1 MSVDHRGAIDA
12 AVAAFKA
19 VGITAEP
26 AENRSTGHSTA
37 DLIAEINGA
46 LLDIDIKVAA
56 TVTPDSLAKQLPRWS
71 GTPPQAASAP
81 LLVADRIVAAAREIL
96 REHGWS
102 WLDLRGHLRLS
113 GPGVLVDTAVP
124 AAPKIPRAVGL
135 FAGKVAIEVACALL
149 LAPERPAS
157 VRQLAR
163 DLNRSPSS
171 VSAAMNSF
179 REAQLID
186 SEGLPVTPELFW
198 ETASAWRPASTTIAR
213 ISLLH
218 DPTITAALRTG
229 WSELTTGTGWALTDT
244 MAAAA
249 YGAPAGVR
257 TGYPPDFYVP
267 DATTAHRAET
277 LLGRPTSDDARG
289 ATIRIAP
296 VPQVCTL
303 RNPGPPDGP
312 PWPLANPLFVALDL
326 AADPGRGREIL
337 EAWNPPEGVTRV
349 W

>member
-1 MSVDHRGAIDA
+1 MPVDHRGAIDA
-12 AVAAFKA
+12 AIAAFAAIGVVAKTAEKHSTDQA
-19 VGITAEP
+19 VG
-26 AENRSTGHSTA
+26 
-37 DLIAEINGA
+37 DLTVDVNGV
-46 LLDIDIKVAA
+46 LLDVDVKVAA
-56 TVTPDSLAKQLPRWS
+56 TVTPDSLAKQLLHRS
-71 GTPPQAASAP
+71 DTRPQAAPAP
-81 LLVADRIVAAAREIL
+81 LLVADRIVAAARLVL
-96 REHGWS
+96 REHGWN

-124 AAPKIPRAVGL
+124 AAPKVQRPVDL
-135 FAGKVAIEVACALL
+135 FAGKVALEVACALL
-149 LAPERPAS
+149 LTPERPSS

-171 VSAAMNSF
+171 VSAAVSSL

-198 ETASAWRPASTTIAR
+198 ETASAWRPARTTVAR
-213 ISLLH
+213 VALLD
-218 DPTITAALRTG
+218 DPTIAGALRIGWDELATG
-229 WSELTTGTGWALTDT
+229 IGWALTDT

-267 DATTAHRAET
+267 DVTTAHRAET
-277 LLGRPTSDDARG
+277 LLGRPTSDEARG

-303 RNPGPPDGP
+303 RYPGPPDGP
-312 PWPLANPLFVALDL
+312 PWPLAHPLFVALDL

>member
-1 MSVDHRGAIDA
+1 MPVDHRGASDA
-12 AVAAFKA
+12 AIAAFAA
-19 VGITAEP
+19 VGIVAKTAK
-26 AENRSTGHSTA
+26 NRSGDHATP
-37 DLIAEINGA
+37 DLTVEVNGVP
-46 LLDIDIKVAA
+46 LDLDVKVAA

-71 GTPPQAASAP
+71 VTQPQATSAH
-81 LLVADRIVAAAREIL
+81 LLVADRILSDARQML
-96 REHGWS
+96 REQGWG
-102 WLDLRGHLRLS
+102 WLDLRGHLHLS

-124 AAPKIPRAVGL
+124 AAPQARRPVDL
-135 FAGKVAIEVACALL
+135 FVGKVALEVACALL
-149 LAPERPAS
+149 LTPERPAV

-171 VSAAMNSF
+171 VSAVMSSL
-179 REAQLID
+179 REAQLVD
-186 SEGLPVTPELFW
+186 SRGLPVAPELFW

-213 ISLLH
+213 VALLR
-218 DPTITAALRTG
+218 DPTIAAALRTS
-229 WSELTTGTGWALTDT
+229 WDDLETGTGWALTDT

-257 TGYPPDFYVP
+257 AGYPPDFYVP
-267 DATTAHRAET
+267 DTTTAHRAET

-303 RNPGPPDGP
+303 RRPGPPDEP
-312 PWPLANPLFVALDL
+312 LWPLAHPLFVALDL
-326 AADPGRGREIL
+326 AEDRGRGREIL
-337 EAWNPPEGVTRV
+337 EGWNPPQGVTRV

>member
-1 MSVDHRGAIDA
+1 MPVDHRAAIDA

-19 VGITAEP
+19 VGIAAEP
-26 AENRSTGHSTA
+26 AEKRSTEHSTT
-37 DLIAEINGA
+37 DLRVEINGA
-46 LLDIDIKVAA
+46 LLNVDVEIAA
-56 TVTPDSLAKQLPRWS
+56 TVTPDSLAKQLPRWA
-71 GTPPQAASAP
+71 GTRAEAAPAR
-81 LLVADRIVAAAREIL
+81 LLVADRIVAAARQVL
-96 REHGWS
+96 REHDWG

-113 GPGVLVDTAVP
+113 GPGVLVDTTVP
-124 AAPKIPRAVGL
+124 AAPRVQRPVDL
-135 FAGKVAIEVACALL
+135 FVGKVALEVACALL
-149 LAPERPAS
+149 LTPERPGA

-171 VSAAMNSF
+171 VSTVLNSLQ
-179 REAQLID
+179 EAQLLD
-186 SEGLPVTPELFW
+186 SQGLPVTPELFW
-198 ETASAWRPASTTIAR
+198 ELASAWRPARTTIAR
-213 ISLLH
+213 IALLR
-218 DPTITAALRTG
+218 DPTITTALRTG
-229 WSELTTGTGWALTDT
+229 WDELATGAGWALTDT

-303 RNPGPPDGP
+303 RYSGSSGGSA
-312 PWPLANPLFVALDL
+312 WPLAHPLFVAFDL
-326 AADPGRGREIL
+326 AADPSRGREIL
-337 EAWNPPEGVTRV
+337 AGWNPPEGVTRV

>member
-1 MSVDHRGAIDA
+1 MPVDHHGAIDA
-12 AVAAFKA
+12 AVAAFNA
-19 VGITAEP
+19 VGIAAEP
-26 AENRSTGHSTA
+26 AEKRSTEHSTA
-37 DLIAEINGA
+37 DLTVEINGA
-46 LLDIDIKVAA
+46 LLDVDVKVAA

-71 GTPPQAASAP
+71 GTRPQAAPAP
-81 LLVADRIVAAAREIL
+81 LLVADRIVAAARQVL
-96 REHGWS
+96 REHGWG

-124 AAPKIPRAVGL
+124 AAPKIQRPVDL
-135 FAGKVAIEVACALL
+135 FVGKVALEVACALL
-149 LAPERPAS
+149 LTPERPGS

-171 VSAAMNSF
+171 VSTVMNSLQ
-179 REAQLID
+179 EAQYLD
-186 SEGLPVTPELFW
+186 SQRLPVTPELFW
-198 ETASAWRPASTTIAR
+198 EAASAWRPVNTTIAR
-213 ISLLH
+213 ITLLH

-229 WSELTTGTGWALTDT
+229 WDEPATGTGWALTDT

-267 DATTAHRAET
+267 DTTTAHRAET

-303 RNPGPPDGP
+303 RYPGPPDGP
-312 PWPLANPLFVALDL
+312 PWPLAHPLFVALDL
-326 AADPGRGREIL
+326 AADPSRGREIL
-337 EAWNPPEGVTRV
+337 EGWNPPEGITRV